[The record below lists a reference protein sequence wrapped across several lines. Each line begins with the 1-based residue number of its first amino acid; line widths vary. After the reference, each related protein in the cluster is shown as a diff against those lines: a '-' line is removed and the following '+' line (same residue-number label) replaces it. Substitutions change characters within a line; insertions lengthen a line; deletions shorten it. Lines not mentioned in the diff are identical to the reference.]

1 MGPFVWGSN
10 SGSLSGGMLSC
21 PYHHSPGNL
30 ICSQEPCPSPMQA
43 SMLLE
48 RNPSLVPL
56 KNIAKLEEKLGAQ
69 NCVAL
74 NE

>member
-1 MGPFVWGSN
+1 
-10 SGSLSGGMLSC
+10 
-21 PYHHSPGNL
+21 
-30 ICSQEPCPSPMQA
+30 MQA

-56 KNIAKLEEKLGAQ
+56 KNIAKLEEKLGAK

>member
-1 MGPFVWGSN
+1 
-10 SGSLSGGMLSC
+10 
-21 PYHHSPGNL
+21 
-30 ICSQEPCPSPMQA
+30 MQA